1 MFINN
6 LFFKVR
12 EIIEVSPAKRD
23 RLIFISLIASAVLN
37 ALAWAVIPIFFW
49 RIKEFVVL
57 QYNIYFGISSL
68 GPWPM
73 LFLIPAAGLLIAA
86 VNYSLAF
93 HFYLKE
99 KVLSL
104 FLASSVLVFQV
115 IICAALGLIIY
126 MNL

>member
-1 MFINN
+1 MFLSN

-12 EIIEVSPAKRD
+12 RIVETSPAKRD
-23 RLIFISLIASAVLN
+23 RLIFISLIISALLN
-37 ALAWAVIPIFFW
+37 LSAWAAIPIFFW
-49 RIKEFVVL
+49 PIREFVVL

-73 LFLIPAAGLLIAA
+73 LFLMPVFGLLIAL
-86 VNYSLAF
+86 VNYSLSF
-93 HFYLKE
+93 YLYLKE

-104 FLASSVLVFQV
+104 FLASSALAYNA
-115 IICAALGLIIY
+115 IILAALGLIIY